1 MQSKRKQT
9 ATAGLVRLNPQPRNT
24 NPATVRIS
32 GMRSR
37 EVRVFSRTVGIAETG
52 VCTCGGGT
60 VGITTR
66 KESWCRP
73 LCSPLDGTMAAKLAF
88 LRPSFPQFPAY
99 LFISSGKQIRRG
111 KYNRAVRCGHSR
123 LWPRSQQEQKRTC
136 LQQSGFVSG
145 VWEMRAAFT
154 IKRVSTAGA
163 RGSRQGSARLRVVAA
178 GARDETAVVAV
189 RGGSDVASVTLAQTT
204 AALMWDGRQ
213 SIR

>member
-1 MQSKRKQT
+1 M
-9 ATAGLVRLNPQPRNT
+9 
-24 NPATVRIS
+24 
-32 GMRSR
+32 
-37 EVRVFSRTVGIAETG
+37 
-52 VCTCGGGT
+52 
-60 VGITTR
+60 
-66 KESWCRP
+66 
-73 LCSPLDGTMAAKLAF
+73 
-88 LRPSFPQFPAY
+88 
-99 LFISSGKQIRRG
+99 
-111 KYNRAVRCGHSR
+111 
-123 LWPRSQQEQKRTC
+123 
-136 LQQSGFVSG
+136 SG